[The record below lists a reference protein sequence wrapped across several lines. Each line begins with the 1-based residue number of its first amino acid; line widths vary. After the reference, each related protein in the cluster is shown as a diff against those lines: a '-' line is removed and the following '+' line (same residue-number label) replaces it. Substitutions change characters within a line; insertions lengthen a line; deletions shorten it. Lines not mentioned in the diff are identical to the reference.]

1 MNKLAS
7 KLAALTVGTT
17 VLVTS
22 VGQASAATYTV
33 KSGDSLD
40 KIGRAYN
47 ISYKTIM
54 STNKLTSTL
63 IFPGQQLIIGENQ
76 TSPTS
81 SPSSTTTY
89 IVKSGDSLSK
99 IGSQYGVSSKTLM
112 EWNNLSSTLIHIG
125 QKLIVKGSTTSTTN
139 STSNSTVSS
148 NTSTYTVKSGDSL
161 SKIGSQYGVSSKTL
175 MEWNN
180 LSSTLIHIGQKLVV
194 KGSTTSTTNSAS
206 NSSNTSNTTTY
217 TVKSGDSLSKIGS
230 QYGIS
235 YKTIM
240 ELNNLSST
248 AISVGQKLIVSGST
262 TSKSPSTSASTST
275 STSSSVGN
283 NIVSIAKQYLGA
295 KYVFSGASPTSGFD
309 CSGFI
314 TYVYNKAG
322 VSTSRLSAAG
332 FYNAST
338 PVSTPKIGDLVF
350 FSNTYKSGISH
361 IGIYIG
367 DNKMIAASGYF
378 VQISDIDGAYWENHF
393 TGYGRL
399 S

>member
-1 MNKLAS
+1 MNKWSS
-7 KLAALTVGTT
+7 KLAAVTVGTT
-17 VLVTS
+17 VLLTS

-33 KSGDSLD
+33 KSGDSL
-40 KIGRAYN
+40 
-47 ISYKTIM
+47 
-54 STNKLTSTL
+54 
-63 IFPGQQLIIGENQ
+63 
-76 TSPTS
+76 
-81 SPSSTTTY
+81 
-89 IVKSGDSLSK
+89 SK
-99 IGSQYGVSSKTLM
+99 IGSQYGVSSNTLM

-125 QKLIVKGSTTSTTN
+125 QKLVVKGSTTLITN
-139 STSNSTVSS
+139 STSNPSDSS

-161 SKIGSQYGVSSKTL
+161 SKIGSQYGVSSNSL

-194 KGSTTSTTNSAS
+194 KGSKTSTTNSAS
-206 NSSNTSNTTTY
+206 NSSNSSNTSTY

-230 QYGIS
+230 QFGIS
-235 YKTIM
+235 SKTIM

-262 TSKSPSTSASTST
+262 TSTSTPT

-283 NIVSIAKQYLGA
+283 NIVSVAKQYLGA
-295 KYVFSGASPTSGFD
+295 KYVFDGASPSGFD

-322 VSTSRLSAAG
+322 ISTSRLSAAG

-338 PVSTPKIGDLVF
+338 PISKPKIGDLVF

-393 TGYGRL
+393 TGFGRL

>member
-76 TSPTS
+76 TSTTS
-81 SPSSTTTY
+81 SPSSTT
-89 IVKSGDSLSK
+89 
-99 IGSQYGVSSKTLM
+99 
-112 EWNNLSSTLIHIG
+112 
-125 QKLIVKGSTTSTTN
+125 
-139 STSNSTVSS
+139 
-148 NTSTYTVKSGDSL
+148 TYTVKSGDSL

-206 NSSNTSNTTTY
+206 NSSNTSNTSTY
-217 TVKSGDSLSKIGS
+217 TVKQGDSLSKIGS

-262 TSKSPSTSASTST
+262 TSTSPST

-295 KYVFSGASPTSGFD
+295 KYVFNGASPSGFD

-322 VSTSRLSAAG
+322 ISTSRLSAAG

-338 PVSTPKIGDLVF
+338 PISKPKIGDLVF
-350 FSNTYKSGISH
+350 FSDTYKSGISH

-367 DNKMIAASGYF
+367 NNQMIAASGYF
-378 VQISDIDGAYWENHF
+378 VQISNIDGAYWENHF